1 MDRQTPLIVITGPTC
16 SGKTRLAFMLSR
28 KQDIEVVSA
37 DSMQIYHYMDIAT
50 AKPTN
55 EERTAL
61 PHHLIDVV
69 NPDEPF
75 NAGMFVRMAQEKIA
89 EIRVRKKVPIVV
101 GGTGLYIKA
110 LIYGLAP
117 APPRSEKLRSTLR
130 SLIKRRGIIYLE
142 FMLKRM
148 DPDMASLIRKNDA
161 LRIIRALEIIFET
174 GQKPISLFK
183 AHGFHNPL
191 YQAKIA
197 CIMPSRDLLYQ
208 DIDQRVMGMIQRG
221 LLDETRKLLDMGYS
235 PELQSMQTLA
245 YRHVIM
251 HLKGEISLDE
261 AVRLIRRDTRRF
273 AKRQITWMKARPDHT
288 LFDSIE
294 EAHDSVSAW
303 IEDLGLRPK
312 A

>member
-1 MDRQTPLIVITGPTC
+1 VDRQTPLIVITGPTC
-16 SGKTRLAFMLSR
+16 SGKTRLALMLSR

-75 NAGMFVRMAQEKIA
+75 NAGVFVRMAQEKIA
-89 EIRVRKKVPIVV
+89 EIRGRQKIPIVV

-117 APPRSEKLRSTLR
+117 APARSEKLRSTLR
-130 SLIKRRGIIYLE
+130 SLINRRGIVYLE
-142 FMLKRM
+142 FMLKRL
-148 DPDMASLIRKNDA
+148 DPDMASLIMKNDV

-174 GQKPISLFK
+174 GQKPISLFM
-183 AHGFHNPL
+183 AHGFRNPQ

-208 DIDQRVMGMIQRG
+208 EIDQRVMGMIERG

-245 YRHVIM
+245 YRYVIM
-251 HLKGEISLDE
+251 HLSGEVGLDE
-261 AVRLIRRDTRRF
+261 AIRLIRRDTKRF
-273 AKRQITWMKARPDHT
+273 AKRQITWMKARPDHI
-288 LFDSIE
+288 FFN
-294 EAHDSVSAW
+294 SVDGAYEVVTDW
-303 IEDLGLRPK
+303 IDK
-312 A
+312 Q